1 MRVGFSRVLLASA
14 LLLLARADGF
24 AQDENSPAPVLL
36 TPATATTAPHQLV
49 QPVNSTTVAP
59 VAQPANSAGASPRLQ
74 AASSTGAPPEAQP
87 TTSTSVT
94 PDAGP
99 TTTEIYRGTGTVIG
113 TSPPARAPA
122 VDSDGENDITL
133 NFVNADVRDVAKAI
147 LGDFLKLN
155 YAVGANV
162 QGTVTIQTSRP
173 LARDKVLPVLEQSL
187 RLNGMALVKADEIY
201 KVVPLADA
209 PHESGATPVPQ
220 HGGLEPGYGVSIVP
234 MKYVGASEMQR
245 LLEPLAPAAGML
257 HTDNVRNVL
266 IIQGTEQ
273 ERRTMLDNISLF
285 DVNWLAGMSFAL
297 YSPKYTDAQDL
308 AKELDQI
315 VGGRNGPLAGVV
327 RFVPIMRLN
336 AVLAISPQAKYLEQ
350 LQRWVQRLDR
360 PGQGSDRRIFVYH
373 VQNGRASDL
382 ARVLLKVL
390 FGSNYESASRHA
402 APGGD
407 VFATPS
413 EVAGG
418 TAATSPPNAMGTLQS
433 PPDQGTSDNNDT
445 SPSREMA
452 NVNITADEGNN
463 ALVVMATPQQ
473 YGVIENALR
482 QLDTVPLQ
490 VLLEAAIAE
499 VTLTDE
505 LKYGVQYFYQP
516 SDKHEF
522 TLSNVA
528 TSAIAPTY
536 PGFSYIFSE
545 GTNIKVILNALST
558 VTHVEVISSPQ
569 VLVLN
574 NQTATLQVGNQVPIA
589 TAQQQST
596 ATNNAPLVNTI
607 EYHDTGVILKVT
619 PRVNQGGM
627 VMMDISQE
635 VSDVSSTTTST
646 LDSPT
651 IELRKINSTVAV
663 NDSETVALGGLIKDS
678 RTKSKDG
685 IPFLMDIPLLGNL
698 FRTTDNNNVR
708 TELMVLITP
717 HVVGSIDKARA
728 VTEELRQKLQTVQ
741 PLFDRAK

>member
-1 MRVGFSRVLLASA
+1 MRVPFSRALLAST
-14 LLLLARADGF
+14 LMLLACAEGSGAGADPPGAPILQ
-24 AQDENSPAPVLL
+24 AQGQATTPAP
-36 TPATATTAPHQLV
+36 TATDEPRQI
-49 QPVNSTTVAP
+49 
-59 VAQPANSAGASPRLQ
+59 AQ
-74 AASSTGAPPEAQP
+74 T
-87 TTSTSVT
+87 TTSTSAT
-94 PDAGP
+94 PLSATP
-99 TTTEIYRGTGTVIG
+99 VTEIYRGTGSVVG
-113 TSPPARAPA
+113 GKSDPPTSISS
-122 VDSDGENDITL
+122 VDEQGDITL

-173 LARDKVLPVLEQSL
+173 LARDKVLPVLEQAL
-187 RLNGMALVKADEIY
+187 RLNGMALVKAEDIY

-209 PHESGATPVPQ
+209 SRESGATKVAE
-220 HGGLEPGYGVSIVP
+220 HKGSLEPGYGVSIVP
-234 MKYVGASEMQR
+234 LKYVSANEMKR
-245 LLEPLAPAAGML
+245 LIEPLGGVQGAVHADA
-257 HTDNVRNVL
+257 VRNVL
-266 IIQGTEQ
+266 IIEGTEQ
-273 ERRTMLDNISLF
+273 ERATMLDNIALF
-285 DVNWLAGMSFAL
+285 DVNWLSGMSFAL
-297 YSPKYTDAQDL
+297 YMPKYTDAQDL

-327 RFVPIMRLN
+327 RFVPIVRLN

-390 FGSNYESASRHA
+390 FGSNYDAGGKRVAPSGDAFASSA
-402 APGGD
+402 
-407 VFATPS
+407 

-418 TAATSPPNAMGTLQS
+418 TAATSPPNAIGTLQS
-433 PPDQGTSDNNDT
+433 APLEMDSPDTGGTGAMA
-445 SPSREMA
+445 REMA
-452 NVNITADEGNN
+452 NVNITADESNN
-463 ALVVMATPQQ
+463 ALVMMATPQQ

-482 QLDTVPLQ
+482 QLDLVPLQ

-499 VTLTDE
+499 VTLTDD

-516 SDKHEF
+516 SDKHQF
-522 TLSNVA
+522 VLSNSSTA
-528 TSAIAPTY
+528 AIAPKY

-545 GTNIKVILNALST
+545 GTNIRVILNAISQI
-558 VTHVEVISSPQ
+558 THVEVVSSPQ
-569 VLVLN
+569 VMVLN

-589 TAQQQST
+589 TSQQQST
-596 ATNNAPLVNTI
+596 VGTGSPLINTI

-635 VSDVSSTTTST
+635 VSDVSATTTSD

-651 IELRKINSTVAV
+651 IEVRKINSTVAV
-663 NDSETVALGGLIKDS
+663 HDGETVALGGLIKDS
-678 RTKSKDG
+678 RSKSRDG
-685 IPFLMDIPLLGNL
+685 IPILQDIPLLGNL
-698 FRTTDNNNVR
+698 FRTTENDSVR

-717 HVVGSIDKARA
+717 HVAESVSRARA
-728 VTEELRQKLQTVQ
+728 ITQELRDKLPALQ
-741 PLFDRAK
+741 PVFDRAK